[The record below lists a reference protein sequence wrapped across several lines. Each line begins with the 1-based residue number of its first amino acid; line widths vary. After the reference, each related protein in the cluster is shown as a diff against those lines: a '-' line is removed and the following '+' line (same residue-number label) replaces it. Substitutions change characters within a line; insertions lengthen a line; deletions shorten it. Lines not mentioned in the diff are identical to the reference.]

1 MHYKALVLSD
11 IHLGHNINKTNT
23 IVNNLREFFRIYK
36 QQLKNID
43 MIFLAGDTFDRLLV
57 NSSVDFIIATEWLT
71 ELFIY
76 CKQNKIILRTL
87 EGTPSHDWKQLS
99 SFSSIISK
107 LNIEVDYKYVDTL
120 EIEYIKKF
128 DMHVLYVP
136 DEYKHNSKDTYLE
149 VMKLLKKHNIEQV
162 DLAIMHG
169 AFNYQLPIA
178 LESNHNEEDYLKIVK
193 HYICIGHIHTH
204 SVKNRILAQGSFDR
218 LVHGE
223 EEPKGGILIDINNDE
238 RNYWFLENKLA
249 TIFKT
254 YKLEDEDLDKTIRYL
269 DKELNKYPSNSNIRL
284 IAPSDTFITKNAI
297 AIKSR
302 YKLLNIKFDKV
313 KTDKIVK
320 NKLLDQELVITSF
333 NITKDNIVELMDKE
347 MEKYNLKGELQE
359 IYKKELEAIL

>member
-1 MHYKALVLSD
+1 MHYKALILSD
-11 IHLGHNINKTNT
+11 IHLGHNINKTNS
-23 IVNNLREFFRIYK
+23 IVNNLREFFRMYK

-71 ELFIY
+71 ELFMY

-87 EGTPSHDWKQLS
+87 EGTPSHDWKQLT

-107 LNIEVDYKYVDTL
+107 LNIDVDYKYIDTL

-128 DMHVLYVP
+128 DINVLYVP
-136 DEYKHNSKDTYLE
+136 DEYKHNSKDTYTD
-149 VMKLLKKHNIEQV
+149 VIKLLKKHNLKQV
-162 DLAIMHG
+162 DIAIMHG
-169 AFNYQLPIA
+169 AFNYQLPIT

-204 SVKNRILAQGSFDR
+204 SVKDRILAQGSFDR
-218 LVHGE
+218 LIHGE

-254 YKLEDEDLDKTIRYL
+254 YRLEDEDLDKTIVYL
-269 DKELNKYPSNSNIRL
+269 DKELKKYPSNSNIRL
-284 IAPSDTFITKNAI
+284 IVPNDSYITKNSNI
-297 AIKSR
+297 IKSR

-313 KTDKIVK
+313 KQEKEIK
-320 NKLLDQELVITSF
+320 NKLLDTELIIDSF
-333 NITKDNIVELMDKE
+333 NITKDNIVELMNKE
-347 MEKYNLKGELQE
+347 MNKYELKGELQE
-359 IYKKELEAIL
+359 IYKKELENIL